1 MPFGRKR
8 DISADDACMPRVRLT
23 AAGVA
28 MLLLAAVSAAQ
39 TDPYTF
45 ADGRS
50 RSIDVAITS
59 ADGVPRLTWPDVD
72 GSDWDTA
79 LVRVD
84 ATASDL
90 GTPYVEMASGGL
102 ADRQYLRPGASGP
115 VWLNVSF
122 LHPVLRHGSHVTIRG
137 DGVSLQ
143 SADRPAT
150 LRLFAAHPD
159 LSKRIL
165 VLAPHP
171 DDAEI
176 GTFGAYAGRNAT
188 VVTITAGNAGGENYE
203 AVFGDDEQTAH
214 YRFKGHVRVIDS
226 VTVPWQGGIP
236 PDRCF
241 NLGYFDARLGDMFAE
256 PDAVIPERYGPNT
269 DIGVYRRDN
278 VGSLLSKGSRESTW
292 ANLVDDLVA
301 VLKKVKPDVVF
312 APHPQLDSHLDHQL
326 TTVALAEALARWKK
340 PVTLLLYTNH
350 ADGNAYPYGPAGTVM
365 SLPQA
370 ARGALLDRVFS
381 LPVPPD
387 VQRRQLFAIESM
399 HDVRFSPMRQYQLA
413 RGDGRTIQPEKPGP
427 MPDITYLRRGPRS
440 NQIFYAYDADTLKP
454 MIAAYLAARRA
465 RAPQPAPAAR

>member
-1 MPFGRKR
+1 MH
-8 DISADDACMPRVRLT
+8 RVRLI
-23 AAGVA
+23 AAGIVI
-28 MLLLAAVSAAQ
+28 LLLTSVSAAQ

-50 RSIDVAITS
+50 RAVDIAITS
-59 ADGVPRLTWPDVD
+59 ADGATGIAWPDA
-72 GSDWDTA
+72 GSSDWDTA
-79 LVRVD
+79 LLRVD
-84 ATASDL
+84 ATASDT
-90 GTPYVEMASGGL
+90 GTPYVEIASGGS

-115 VWLNVSF
+115 VWLNVSV
-122 LHPVLRHGSHVTIRG
+122 LRPVLRSGSRVTIRG

-143 SADRPAT
+143 SGDRPAT

-188 VVTITAGNAGGENYE
+188 VVTITAGNAGGANYE
-203 AVFGDDEQTAH
+203 AVFGDDERTAH
-214 YRFKGHVRVIDS
+214 YQFKGHVRVIDS
-226 VTVPWQGGIP
+226 ITVPWQGGIP

-241 NLGYFDARLGDMFAE
+241 NLGYFDARLPDMFAE

-278 VGSLLSKGSRESTW
+278 IGSLLSKRSRESKWT
-292 ANLVDDLVA
+292 NLVDDLVTI
-301 VLKKVKPDVVF
+301 LKKVKPDVIF
-312 APHPQLDSHLDHQL
+312 APQPQVDSHQDHQL
-326 TTVALAEALARWKK
+326 TTVALSEALSRWKK

-350 ADGNAYPYGPAGTVM
+350 ADGGDYPYGPAGTIM
-365 SLPQA
+365 SVPQA
-370 ARGALLDRVFS
+370 VRGALVDRVFS

-387 VQRRQLFAIESM
+387 VQRKQLFAIESM
-399 HDVRFSPMRQYQLA
+399 HDVRYSPMRQYQLA
-413 RGDGRTIQPEKPGP
+413 RGDGRTVQPEKPGP

-440 NQIFYAYDADTLKP
+440 DQIFYAYDQDTVKP
-454 MIAAYLAARRA
+454 MIAAYLAARAARGARPA
-465 RAPQPAPAAR
+465 RAGAPSVR